1 MEYRAGC
8 DLTPSSGEAEARDTL
23 NTVLVCLSLLLF
35 TLLLSCRAARLRRE
49 SPVCA
54 LRRRGV
60 SGDRRPA
67 PRRWRTGPAAAGLL
81 FQAGAGDLE
90 KRAGSRRSR
99 RLLRQDQ
106 CLGLP
111 SGTGGRAAAVLG
123 PDRHPTPGSGFRRG
137 AGAGERMKT
146 GRAPLS
152 RFFYVFSGN
161 QRDRICATP
170 SSSLEGAVRS
180 AATSVSGAPFAMA
193 TPIPASRRRLR
204 SLVPSPK
211 AAASRGI
218 DPQTA
223 AQGAQSFSLR
233 GVRGVEL
240 QVGGHGDGLDQI
252 WERQLALLHHLG
264 PQGQIGEIG
273 LELLGRSRLRPAPPP
288 SGHPPP
294 RGCA

>member
-1 MEYRAGC
+1 
-8 DLTPSSGEAEARDTL
+8 
-23 NTVLVCLSLLLF
+23 
-35 TLLLSCRAARLRRE
+35 
-49 SPVCA
+49 
-54 LRRRGV
+54 
-60 SGDRRPA
+60 
-67 PRRWRTGPAAAGLL
+67 
-81 FQAGAGDLE
+81 
-90 KRAGSRRSR
+90 
-99 RLLRQDQ
+99 
-106 CLGLP
+106 
-111 SGTGGRAAAVLG
+111 
-123 PDRHPTPGSGFRRG
+123 
-137 AGAGERMKT
+137 MKT

-273 LELLGRSRLRPAPPP
+273 LELLDGAASGQHRLLQVIHRLAGALDQGEGGRMGDILLQMV
-288 SGHPPP
+288 
-294 RGCA
+294 